1 MVKKLEQIDKDES
14 GSKKLL
20 AELESVEHLLER

>member
-1 MVKKLEQIDKDES
+1 MVKKLEHIDKDES

-20 AELESVEHLLER
+20 AELESVEHQLER